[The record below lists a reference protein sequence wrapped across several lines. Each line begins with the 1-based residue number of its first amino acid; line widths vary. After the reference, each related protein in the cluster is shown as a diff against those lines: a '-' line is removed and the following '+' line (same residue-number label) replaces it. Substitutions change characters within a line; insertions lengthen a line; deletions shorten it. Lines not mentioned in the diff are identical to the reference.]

1 MESKLCPKC
10 NKEKPLDSTHWYR
23 NISYN
28 NGFSYICKICDKKRL
43 KANKDKKKEIVSES
57 SKALYEALAT
67 KQMLEASIYE
77 LNKRYLV
84 YTSNTKQLTRFKG
97 EMVGETERFI
107 VLKEET
113 HGYLES
119 FMKIDFITGEKRIKE
134 VV

>member
-1 MESKLCPKC
+1 MDLATYAKSVIR
-10 NKEKPLDSTHWYR
+10 SA
-23 NISYN
+23 
-28 NGFSYICKICDKKRL
+28 L
-43 KANKDKKKEIVSES
+43 KQIRTRKKEIVSES

-107 VLKEET
+107 VFKELN

-119 FMKIDFITGEKRIKE
+119 FMKIDFITGEKKIKE

>member
-1 MESKLCPKC
+1 MESKLCPRC
-10 NKEKPLDSTHWYR
+10 NKEKPLVSENWYKNR
-23 NISYN
+23 AYN
-28 NGFSYICKICDKKRL
+28 NGFSYICKACDKKRL
-43 KANKDKKKEIVSES
+43 KANKDKKREIVSES
-57 SKALYEALAT
+57 LKALNDAVAT

-84 YTSNTKQLTRFKG
+84 YTNNTKQLTRFKG

-107 VLKEET
+107 ILKEVN

-119 FMKIDFITGEKRIKE
+119 FMRIDFITGEKKIKE